1 MKPFMKILVAVVV
14 LGIAQNAWARR
25 DRRDGF
31 NFGTTVKLVDTDDRR
46 FAVGESTRDSRSK
59 RAVQSFT
66 PYMGY
71 AFDGMFNL
79 GIAATLQQS
88 SERVTDKAKDGSDE
102 ILRSIDSS
110 LKAGN
115 LFVRLLFGRVM
126 FLEAG
131 TGLYSESIKVENE
144 YKTLLGD
151 GSYEGRREQFNASA
165 MGLGYHGAIG
175 VEIEM
180 GNGFYFSSSFIT
192 RVYNLKESKNKD
204 LGSKTGYQ
212 QNRELNFGIAYYY
225 N

>member
-1 MKPFMKILVAVVV
+1 MKSYMKILIALVVFG
-14 LGIAQNAWARR
+14 LTQNAWARR

-31 NFGTTVKLVDTDDRR
+31 NFGSTVKLVDTDDRR
-46 FAVGESTRDSRSK
+46 FAVGESTRDSRSQ
-59 RAVQSFT
+59 RSVQSFT
-66 PYMGY
+66 PYVAY
-71 AFDGMFNL
+71 AFDGVFNL
-79 GIAATLQQS
+79 GLATTMQQS
-88 SERVTDKAKDGSDE
+88 SEKITDNAKDSGDE

-126 FLEAG
+126 FLEVG
-131 TGLYSESIKVENE
+131 TGLYSETIQVENE
-144 YKTLLGD
+144 YKTLLSD
-151 GSYEGRREQFNASA
+151 GSYEGRREKFNASA

-180 GNGFYFSSSFIT
+180 GNGFYFSSAFIT

-204 LGSKTGYQ
+204 LGAKTGYQ